1 MSINKLWAIYY
12 ITMVLTILS
21 IMLNILIV
29 GVLPLWI
36 ISILLLMIDAIILD
50 VIHNNIKNND

>member
-12 ITMVLTILS
+12 IAIVLTILS

-29 GVLPLWI
+29 GVLSLWI
-36 ISILLLMIDAIILD
+36 TSILLLMIDAIILD
-50 VIHNNIKNND
+50 VIHNKIKNDD

>member
-1 MSINKLWAIYY
+1 MNINKLWAIYY
-12 ITMVLTILS
+12 IAMVLTILS

-29 GVLPLWI
+29 GVLLLWI

-50 VIHNNIKNND
+50 VIHNKIKNDD

>member
-29 GVLPLWI
+29 GVLSLWI
-36 ISILLLMIDAIILD
+36 ISILLLMIDAIILY
-50 VIHNNIKNND
+50 VIHDKIKNDD

>member
-1 MSINKLWAIYY
+1 MNINKLWAIYY

-21 IMLNILIV
+21 IMLNILIA

-50 VIHNNIKNND
+50 VIHDKIKNND

>member
-12 ITMVLTILS
+12 IAMVLTILS

-29 GVLPLWI
+29 GVLSLWMT
-36 ISILLLMIDAIILD
+36 SILLLMIDAIILD
-50 VIHNNIKNND
+50 VIHNKIKNDD